1 MAKYKNEKLFFF
13 FLIFLFLLKDA
24 YAVGIYF
31 PNDKEIDFQPGIEKK
46 FNFRITESGRDV
58 ELYVSG
64 YLSEYAEITKTLIKA
79 ESKERDF
86 QVKIK
91 LPDEIEIPG
100 HHKIFVGARE
110 IIDPNNIEGNIG
122 TSSNVRVYIL
132 IHVLNPGKHIETR
145 LITSNVNINET
156 ANFRIIVK
164 NFGKEDISRLNAE
177 IEIYD
182 PENKKVETLKTQET
196 SINSNEEKS
205 LNAKLDTIGYLGGT
219 YDVIATI
226 NYDENSKQEKGT
238 FKIGKLN
245 IELINYTKE
254 LEKDAI
260 NKINLIVESD
270 WGNKIDNVYGEISVN
285 GETIKTP
292 SIDIEPW
299 ERKTLTSYIDTNGW
313 EKGEYEAQIDIKYE
327 GTTTSEQVKFIVLS
341 AKKPLLEMPAN
352 ISFGMIT
359 SLILLLIILV
369 IINLVIISK
378 KQKKEKHVEFKE
390 KNQLS
395 KKKETKKK
403 RKK

>member
-1 MAKYKNEKLFFF
+1 MAKSKNEKLFFF

-31 PNDKEIDFQPGIEKK
+31 PNDKEIDFQPGIEKT
-46 FNFRITESGRDV
+46 FNFRITESRRDV

-64 YLSEYAEITKTLIKA
+64 YLSEYAEITKKIIKA
-79 ESKERDF
+79 DSKERDF

-110 IIDPNNIEGNIG
+110 LIDPNNVEGNIG

-132 IHVLNPGKHIETR
+132 IHVLNPGKYIETK

-156 ANFRIIVK
+156 ADFKIVAK
-164 NFGKEDISRLNAE
+164 NFGKLDIARLSAN

-182 PENKKVETLKTQET
+182 PNENKITTLKTQEI
-196 SINSNEEKS
+196 SIKSNEEKS
-205 LNAKLDTIGYLGGT
+205 LNAKLDTVGYLGGT
-219 YDVIATI
+219 YNAIATI
-226 NYDENSKQEKGT
+226 IYDEYSKQEKGS
-238 FKIGKLN
+238 FKIGRLN

-254 LEKDAI
+254 LEKDKI
-260 NKINLIVESD
+260 NKINLIVKSD
-270 WGNKIDNVYGEISVN
+270 WGNKINNVYGEISVK
-285 GETIKTP
+285 GEMIKTP
-292 SIDIEPW
+292 NIEIEPW

-313 EKGEYEAQIDIKYE
+313 EEGEHNAQIDIKYE
-327 GTTTSEQVKFIVLS
+327 GITTSEKVKFMVLS

-352 ISFGMIT
+352 LSIGVIT
-359 SLILLLIILV
+359 SLILILIILV

-378 KQKKEKHVEFKE
+378 KQKEKQDKLK
-390 KNQLS
+390 KNNP
-395 KKKETKKK
+395 KINKRVTGKK